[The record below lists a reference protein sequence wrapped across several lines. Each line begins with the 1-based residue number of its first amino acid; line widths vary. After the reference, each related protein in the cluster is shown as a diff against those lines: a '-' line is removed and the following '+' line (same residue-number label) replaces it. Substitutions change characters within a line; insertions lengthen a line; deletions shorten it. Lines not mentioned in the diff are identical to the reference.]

1 MLESVISDSVVAVL
15 AVLGIYATLNYLIVN
30 CRTPVGILCNYFATR
45 RVSFPERYGPWAVI
59 TGSSDGIGKQYA
71 FNLAAKGMN
80 VMLISRTESKLVEIA
95 KEITI
100 KYPVQVK
107 WLAVDFSEGFK
118 LYDKIEVALAGLD
131 IGILVNNVGMAHEHP
146 LEFDKICLRE
156 LEHII
161 QVNMGAT
168 VMMTR
173 IVLPEMKRRD
183 RGLVVNVS
191 SSAGLNHLPYLSMY
205 AATKAFLNSFS
216 RALKEELFFTNV
228 HCQLVIPMFVLTNI
242 NAEWETVWWWAMI
255 ATNVEKFTRSAVG
268 TIGRSGVTAGY
279 WAHEIQIALIR
290 LMPGWLFAKM
300 FYCICQPFKK
310 QPDGKPVIKINNNY

>member
-1 MLESVISDSVVAVL
+1 MLDASDSVVAVL

-30 CRTPVGILCNYFATR
+30 CRTPVGVICNYFRTR
-45 RVSFPERYGPWAVI
+45 RMSFTDRYGPWAVI

-80 VMLISRTESKLVEIA
+80 VMLISRTESKLAEIA
-95 KEITI
+95 KEICT
-100 KYPVQVK
+100 KHPVQVK

-118 LYDKIEVALAGLD
+118 LYDKLEAVLTGLD
-131 IGILVNNVGMAHEHP
+131 IGILVNNVGIAHEHP
-146 LEFDKICLRE
+146 LEFERIPRRE
-156 LEHII
+156 LEQII
-161 QVNMGAT
+161 PVNMVSA

-173 IVLPEMKRRD
+173 IVLPEMRRRD

-191 SSAGLNHLPYLSMY
+191 SSAGLNHLPFLSMY

-228 HCQLVIPMFVLTNI
+228 HCQLVTPMFVLTNI
-242 NAEWETVWWWAMI
+242 NAEWEAVWWWAMI

-279 WAHEIQIALIR
+279 WVHEIQIALTR
-290 LMPGWLFAKM
+290 LMPGWLFSKV
-300 FYCICQPFKK
+300 FYCIARPFKK
-310 QPDGKPVIKINNNY
+310 QLDEKPVIRINNNY

>member
-1 MLESVISDSVVAVL
+1 MYDSVASDSVVAVL

-30 CRTPVGILCNYFATR
+30 CRTPVGIICNYFITR
-45 RVSFPERYGPWAVI
+45 RMSFTERYGPWAVI

-71 FNLAAKGMN
+71 FNLASKGMN
-80 VMLISRTESKLVEIA
+80 VMLISRTDSKLVEVA
-95 KEITI
+95 KEITT

-118 LYDKIEVALAGLD
+118 LYEKLEAVLAGLD

-146 LEFDKICLRE
+146 LEFERISRRE
-156 LEHII
+156 LDQII
-161 QVNMGAT
+161 QVNMVST

-173 IVLPEMKRRD
+173 IILPEMRRRD
-183 RGLVVNVS
+183 RGLVINVS

-228 HCQLVIPMFVLTNI
+228 HCQLVMPMFVLTNI
-242 NAEWETVWWWAMI
+242 NAEWEAVWWWAMI
-255 ATNVEKFTRSAVG
+255 ATNVEKFTKSAVA
-268 TIGRSGVTAGY
+268 T
-279 WAHEIQIALIR
+279 
-290 LMPGWLFAKM
+290 
-300 FYCICQPFKK
+300 
-310 QPDGKPVIKINNNY
+310 